1 MLSTRWNRS
10 LEGGPLHILIFIQVF
25 EPGTSSVGLKN
36 ALRLIGGNSRIV
48 GSRGGGQG
56 APLNGQ
62 KNAFFDNKSATKLKK
77 KIAPPLTEQAGSA
90 YKLTK
95 YFVFLQIK

>member
-1 MLSTRWNRS
+1 M
-10 LEGGPLHILIFIQVF
+10 HILIFIQVF